1 MFCRWVCVIL
11 SLFFWILYCLSFF
24 DIRLQWFYGWLAG
37 SVKSV
42 TSHMLVGHVTFW
54 STGISGF
61 ILDGLLQL
69 YRPTDINS
77 HYHGYLYVLIPQVF
91 LSFIDSLFWLD
102 DYFNSNRWNIYG
114 VVVNTLLKLADFVL
128 HHTFVYIIRN
138 KSANSESRR
147 IGCSILC
154 NILRCR

>member
-1 MFCRWVCVIL
+1 MILQNNHKQKLLDLSEYPSLRGCFWSSCYLIFCFLC
-11 SLFFWILYCLSFF
+11 
-24 DIRLQWFYGWLAG
+24 
-37 SVKSV
+37 SVFKMSV
-42 TSHMLVGHVTFW
+42 YHMTFW